1 MKTQLTK
8 FMGILVGIGLTACGG
23 RVANLTPATTALD
36 SKLSCSHLFG
46 EYENNNK
53 RLVELTGERGDKPL
67 HNVGTLLFVSPLFL
81 NLSSAEKEEAES
93 IYLRQQNLEGLL
105 QAKTCPQS
113 DVIEAAKV
121 AAESEATPK

>member
-1 MKTQLTK
+1 MKIQLTK
-8 FMGILVGIGLTACGG
+8 FIICFIGIGLSACGG
-23 RVANLTPATTALD
+23 RVVNLTPATTALD
-36 SKLSCSHLFG
+36 SQLSCSHLFG

-67 HNVGTLLFVSPLFL
+67 HNVGMLLVSPLFL

>member
-1 MKTQLTK
+1 MKTQLKK

-67 HNVGTLLFVSPLFL
+67 HNVGMLLVSPLFL
-81 NLSSAEKEEAES
+81 NLSSTEKEEAES

>member
-1 MKTQLTK
+1 M
-8 FMGILVGIGLTACGG
+8 
-23 RVANLTPATTALD
+23 NLTPATTALD
-36 SKLSCSHLFG
+36 SQLSCSHLFG

-67 HNVGTLLFVSPLFL
+67 HNVGMLLVSPLFL

>member
-8 FMGILVGIGLTACGG
+8 FIICFVGIGLSACGG

-36 SKLSCSHLFG
+36 SQLSCSHLFG

-53 RLVELTGERGDKPL
+53 RLVELTGERRDKAL
-67 HNVGTLLFVSPLFL
+67 YNAGVFLVVNPLFI
-81 NLSSAEKEEAES
+81 NLSSSEKEEAES
-93 IYLRQQNLEGLL
+93 ISLRQKNLEGLL

-121 AAESEATPK
+121 AAESEVSSE

>member
-8 FMGILVGIGLTACGG
+8 FIICFVGIGLSACGG

-121 AAESEATPK
+121 AAESEVSSE